1 MNPPSL
7 PALPRG
13 GVLNISK
20 PSGLTSF
27 QVVRQVRR
35 ILGEK
40 RVGHCGTLDPM
51 ASGVLVVVFGS
62 ATVLQDQFMAG
73 EKVYRAEMKLGI
85 KTDTGDITG
94 KPLMTC
100 EPPKISTLQIQKA
113 FDKFTGEISQVPPMY
128 SALKRDGKPLYAYAR
143 AGVEVH
149 RDPRPVTIHALTLIA
164 LRHPVIEFRVVCS
177 KGTYVRT
184 LVEDLGEFLG
194 VPATLS
200 GLVREKVGKFSI
212 DQSLSWEQLAGMGR
226 DELFARSLT
235 A

>member
-13 GVLNISK
+13 GILNISK

-113 FDKFTGEISQVPPMY
+113 FEKFTGEISQVPPMY

-177 KGTYVRT
+177 KGADDT
-184 LVEDLGEFLG
+184 DLGRGPGGTGQRPRAAQSHLVAGAQRHHGGQHRFGVALG
-194 VPATLS
+194 RHVK
-200 GLVREKVGKFSI
+200 R
-212 DQSLSWEQLAGMGR
+212 
-226 DELFARSLT
+226 
-235 A
+235 